1 MEKIENTERKAA
13 LIQVLQANIN
23 AFLTKEEIVKQVNG
37 LLGYEAYII
46 NYSSFSHDKCIAL
59 WEDIE
64 SINNDF
70 QSDELYMIIR
80 NSKGDIKMPTKREA
94 VDYFNRQLSIAFKK
108 LVRARN
114 LQKKYRMNGLNL
126 FMFDNEGVNIDNL
139 NEIKVLVDEMNNDKE
154 EK

>member
-1 MEKIENTERKAA
+1 MEITERKAA
-13 LIQVLQANIN
+13 LIQVLQENIN
-23 AFLTKEEIVKQVNG
+23 IFLTKEETVKQVND

-46 NYSSFSHDKCIAL
+46 NASTSSHDKCITL

-80 NSKGDIKMPTKREA
+80 NSKGDIKMPTKCEA
-94 VDYFNRQLSIAFKK
+94 IDYFNHQLSIAFKK

-139 NEIKVLVDEMNNDKE
+139 NEIKVLVDEMSNEKE